1 MSVVRWLICL
11 AGLGFSSA
19 ISQEPFLLTE
29 TASTLGKGKM
39 NAGVGFE
46 YLQKDNIP
54 STGGPRTLFRAFLV
68 SLHQGIADNVNFDL
82 TWRGGLFGNPSRSEQ
97 NFDWG
102 DFSVWTKIGLL
113 KERDSFPSIGLRS
126 GIKLPNTRYVPSR
139 LGTNQMDF
147 HSQLLVTGHKSD
159 IEIRTVVGFS
169 IVGDPRTAGFQD
181 DVYKFQTSLII
192 PAMKTMTTFLELI
205 AQTGYQ
211 DHDDKLVSRFGISQL
226 TQEFV
231 WYLFCSARL
240 AGNNRDFATAFE
252 LSENWSIGFF
262 VQKDFE
268 IDLWD

>member
-1 MSVVRWLICL
+1 MNAVRWLTCF
-11 AGLGFSSA
+11 AVLGFSCA

-29 TASTLGKGKM
+29 SAATLGKAKM
-39 NAGVGFE
+39 NVGVGFE
-46 YLQKDNIP
+46 YLQKNKAP
-54 STGGPRTLFRAFLV
+54 SAEGPRSLFRAFLV
-68 SLHQGIADNVNFDL
+68 SLHQGVADNVNFDL
-82 TWRGGLFGNPSRSEQ
+82 TWRGGLFANPSRPER

-102 DFSVWTKIGLL
+102 DFSVWTKISLL

-126 GIKLPNTRYVPSR
+126 GIKLPNTRYAPSR

-147 HSQLLVTGHKSD
+147 HSQLLVTGRKSD

-169 IVGDPRTAGFQD
+169 ILGDPRTAGFQD
-181 DVYKFQTSLII
+181 DVYKLQTALII
-192 PAMKTMTTFLELI
+192 PALETTTTFFELI

-211 DHDDKLVSRFGISQL
+211 DHDDKLVSRFGIMQL
-226 TQEFV
+226 SQEFV

-262 VQKDFE
+262 VQKDLE